1 MLNKQN
7 SPAGWTARPPGGPRL
22 PVGRVSRLEGFSL
35 VSGGPEVEVQLVPR
49 DGPNL
54 EDTVWRK
61 SCWLATASQARE
73 PNSGRRRLT
82 IVLAIPQNWQKM
94 CSSIERERSKK
105 EREEERKGGRGNKT
119 RQLQKVEEEKK
130 KKAMGKRFY
139 CVIPS
144 GLLMPGPAQTF
155 SFSPPLVSERSTH
168 TWSEFVE
175 RFCCLNQCSYEQ
187 APLRNV
193 SLLILFQNSC
203 FIGKN
208 ISLMFSNQVEKGRKV
223 REGTG
228 ILSL

>member
-94 CSSIERERSKK
+94 CSSIERERSK

-119 RQLQKVEEEKK
+119 RKLQKAEEEKK
-130 KKAMGKRFY
+130 KNAMGKCFY

-144 GLLMPGPAQTF
+144 GLLMPGPTQTF
-155 SFSPPLVSERSTH
+155 SFSPPSFLNAQHTH
-168 TWSEFVE
+168 G
-175 RFCCLNQCSYEQ
+175 
-187 APLRNV
+187 V
-193 SLLILFQNSC
+193 SLWKDSVVWISVHMSRLLSGMFPSSFCSKTVVLLAKTSHSC
-203 FIGKN
+203 SLTKFKKAGKW
-208 ISLMFSNQVEKGRKV
+208 E
-223 REGTG
+223 RE
-228 ILSL
+228 LEF